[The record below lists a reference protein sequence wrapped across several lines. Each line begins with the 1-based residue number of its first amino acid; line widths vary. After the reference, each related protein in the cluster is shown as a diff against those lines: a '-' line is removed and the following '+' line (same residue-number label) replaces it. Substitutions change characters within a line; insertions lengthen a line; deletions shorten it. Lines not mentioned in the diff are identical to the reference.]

1 MSEQTHVTVPDG
13 HPERPEGDAGRA
25 LLERMNA
32 GKHEDLSL
40 WGLSHLEYSGARDT
54 LDIGCGGGANIARL
68 LERMPEGRV
77 CGVDYSELS
86 VEVSRET
93 NAAAIDEGRCE
104 VVPGLASDLPFPD
117 ESFDIV
123 TAFETVYY
131 WNLDDCFPEVLRVL
145 RPDGSFL
152 ICNED
157 DGSRP
162 EMHEFAAKVPGMAM
176 HTGREIEAALQ
187 RAGFVSIETDAPGTG
202 DIAVIARKPANG
214 TF

>member
-1 MSEQTHVTVPDG
+1 MHGSPAEVPAG
-13 HPERPEGDAGRA
+13 HPERPSGEAGRA

-32 GKHEDLSL
+32 GRHEELSV
-40 WGLSHLEYSGARDT
+40 WGLAHLDFDGASAA

-68 LERMPEGRV
+68 LERMPEGRI

-93 NAAAIDEGRCE
+93 NAAAVSEGRVE
-104 VVPGLASDLPFPD
+104 VVPGLASALPFSDD
-117 ESFDIV
+117 EFDIV

-131 WNLDDCFPEVLRVL
+131 WDLADCFPEVLRVL
-145 RPDGSFL
+145 RPGGAFL

-157 DGSRP
+157 NGARP

-176 HTGREIEAALQ
+176 HTGAELEEALS
-187 RAGFVSIETDAPGTG
+187 RAGFVAIEVDDDPGTD
-202 DIAVIARKPANG
+202 DIAVVARKQG
-214 TF
+214 